1 MICTFQDRDRK
12 ENGRYA
18 PDHIELTSTGDHHR
32 SQRMNNGSLI
42 SGGSDGST
50 GQSSSRMSQQTDSSG
65 GFY

>member
-18 PDHIELTSTGDHHR
+18 QDHIELTSTGDHHR
-32 SQRMNNGSLI
+32 GSQRMNNGSLI

-65 GFY
+65 K